1 MKRKALSST
10 EKSKVMIFE
19 KEKGRIGR
27 REWKW
32 REESIEEVNKMRYLE
47 YILPKNRG
55 GKKHIVERMRS
66 NDRNEKDDVE
76 YRRKNI

>member
-19 KEKGRIGR
+19 KEKERIGR

-66 NDRNEKDDVE
+66 DDRNEKDDVE

>member
-19 KEKGRIGR
+19 KEKGWIGR

-32 REESIEEVNKMRYLE
+32 REERIEEVNKMRYLE
-47 YILPKNRG
+47 YI
-55 GKKHIVERMRS
+55 VY
-66 NDRNEKDDVE
+66 
-76 YRRKNI
+76 YRRTEGERNI